1 MSEAE
6 SFIDS
11 MLSHHLIAVVVYSS
25 IPACQAVL
33 DNISLLQIRSKD
45 LVILDLDEFDGEE
58 ATELRQYL
66 YKITHRYDMPF
77 VFFRGTGSS
86 SGKPTPTYPFQGVYG
101 VDKGDFYFSELQQ
114 QLYRNGRQ

>member
-77 VFFRGTGSS
+77 VFFRGTDIPS
-86 SGKPTPTYPFQGVYG
+86 VYG